1 MRKTIAIA
9 ANELSTQWAYL
20 AAAAAFG
27 ILVLVAPYAPGLG
40 QWDPTEVRLA
50 GAVLGG
56 EWLCAIVALL
66 LGGSFVVKDLAE
78 GRFGFY
84 LARPVSETSIWFG
97 KLAGAYL
104 TVLGCELLVAAPT
117 VLLQWG
123 FVSGRLHHETGGHAG
138 LAPGLAGAGWA
149 AVVLFGFPLPFLLLG
164 HVAALIWRGRTAWI
178 VLDLVGLGVCG
189 LLGWHAYARL
199 APHLEGVQGVLL
211 VFWYTVAAAI
221 AVTVAGWRATSVGR
235 ADLRA
240 AHRGLSVAVWPLLA
254 LVALGTSGFTTWELA
269 TGPRNLMGC
278 SGVRATPAGEWLAFG
293 GLTTRPLAIP
303 AGFLYRPSTGGLVRG
318 PGGYAFDSWYWWPS
332 EVVLSANGHHAAW
345 LEAVDRRRWQVV
357 QADLGVRAP
366 RIRRT
371 VLFSSGYEAAAL
383 SERGDRLA
391 VIERP
396 LLAVYELPSG
406 RQLASHRLPDRTWL
420 QGLAFVTDD
429 VVLAYATPTASRD
442 GAGQKRQPDPHW
454 VRAYEIDLAGGTFS
468 DTGIR
473 GVSSISD
480 IQVDRRA
487 GEALARVRSGG
498 GGQEAIIDWGTQQV
512 ARFLPESSS
521 WLDSWLLA
529 DGRVASVRPAHDG
542 AELVVAGPDGEPSTA
557 VDLGP
562 GYRAMIGGEPR
573 PGLLTVTVQTADV
586 PFTDVGTP
594 VTWVVDLGTGRL
606 HELSHGLRV
615 LSTTQSLPAIAD
627 VPTPGSLYT
636 RTFHGPGRSLLVWN
650 PTTDELTTVVPPDRA
665 ATGFMGSYWDRR

>member
-9 ANELSTQWAYL
+9 ANELLTQRAYL
-20 AAAAAFG
+20 GAAAVFG
-27 ILVLVAPYAPGLG
+27 ALALVAPYVPGFQG
-40 QWDPTEVRLA
+40 WDPAEVRLTVA
-50 GAVLGG
+50 LVAG
-56 EWLCAIVALL
+56 EWFCAVVALL
-66 LGGSFVVKDLAE
+66 LGASFVVKDLAD

-84 LARPVSETSIWFG
+84 LARPVSTTSLWFG

-117 VLLQWG
+117 VLLHWD
-123 FVSGRLHHETGGHAG
+123 FVSGRLHHETGGYAG

-149 AVVLFGFPLPFLLLG
+149 AVVLFGFPLPFLLLA
-164 HVAALIWRGRTAWI
+164 HVVALIWRGRTAWVVI
-178 VLDLVGLGVCG
+178 DLVGILACG

-211 VFWYTVAAAI
+211 VFWYAIAAAV
-221 AVTVAGWRATSVGR
+221 AVTVAGWRATEVGR

-240 AHRGLSVAVWPLLA
+240 AHRGLSLALWPLLA
-254 LVALGTSGFTTWELA
+254 LVAIGASGFTSWELA

-278 SGVRATPAGEWLAFG
+278 SGVRAAPAGEWLAFG

-318 PGGYAFDSWYWWPS
+318 PWGYAFDSWHWWPS
-332 EVVLSANGHHAAW
+332 EVVLSADGDHAAW
-345 LEAVDRRRWQVV
+345 LEPVDRRRWQVV
-357 QADLGVRAP
+357 QADLGVRTP
-366 RIRRT
+366 RLRRT
-371 VLFSSGYEAAAL
+371 MLFISAYEAGAL

-396 LLAVYELPSG
+396 VLAVYELPSG

-429 VVLAYATPTASRD
+429 VVLAYVVPTTSTDSEGPGR
-442 GAGQKRQPDPHW
+442 RPDPKL
-454 VRAYEIDLAGGTFS
+454 VRAYELDLAGGTFS

-498 GGQEAIIDWGTQQV
+498 SGQEAIIDWSTQQV
-512 ARFLPESSS
+512 ARFLPESAS
-521 WLDSWLLA
+521 WLDSWRLA

-542 AELVVAGPDGEPSTA
+542 AELAVAGADGEPSTA

-594 VTWVVDLGTGRL
+594 VTWVVDLATGRK
-606 HELSHGLRV
+606 HELGHGLRV
-615 LSTTQSLPAIAD
+615 LSTSQSLPAIAD

-636 RTFHGPGRSLLVWN
+636 RTFHGPGRSLLVWD
-650 PTTDELTTVVPPDRA
+650 PSTDELTTVVPPDRA
-665 ATGFMGSYWDRR
+665 ATELMGSYWDRR